1 MAVSQ
6 SVFRGVERMAVDAAM
21 QQEFIADS
29 SLDISAE
36 TCPMTFVR
44 TRLMLDR
51 LAEGQTL
58 LVRLRGEEPLRNVPR
73 TALEQGHAVL
83 DQREQPDG
91 TTLVLLRK
99 AIRPK

>member
-1 MAVSQ
+1 MGDVSAV
-6 SVFRGVERMAVDAAM
+6 
-21 QQEFIADS
+21 QQEFIADT

-51 LAEGQTL
+51 MTAGQTL
-58 LVRLRGEEPLRNVPR
+58 LVRLRGEEPRTNVPR
-73 TALEQGHAVL
+73 TALEQGHVL
-83 DQREQPDG
+83 LGQRDEPDG

-99 AIRPK
+99 AAAHAR

>member
-1 MAVSQ
+1 METNPDALQEAVS
-6 SVFRGVERMAVDAAM
+6 DY
-21 QQEFIADS
+21 
-29 SLDISAE
+29 SLDITGE

-51 LAEGQTL
+51 MGAGETL
-58 LVRLRGEEPLRNVPR
+58 LVRLRGPEPRGNVPR

-83 DQREQPDG
+83 RQTDQPDG

-99 AIRPK
+99 AARKA